1 MGYVKIKEEVVNNSN
16 QPQNGKSQI
25 KDIHSSELV
34 SNFKYQLFQRR
45 KLLWNRID
53 EIEDYWEDF
62 GGAQNDE
69 DDLKLRV
76 YNDEL
81 IKVKE
86 LIRLIRKH

>member
-1 MGYVKIKEEVVNNSN
+1 MSNTVIKEEVVNNSN
-16 QPQNGKSQI
+16 QPLIGKSKI

-62 GGAQNDE
+62 GGVQNDE